1 MDISGL
7 IYHPNY
13 ITPSEQD
20 ALLTTIDGQIW
31 MTDLKRR
38 VQHYG
43 YRYDYRARAIT
54 TDMYLGG
61 LPDWLMA
68 LGKKLHGDGLIAS
81 IPTQVIINEYV
92 AGQGIAPHVDCEPCF
107 GDIIISLSLGSS
119 CVMNFSHLTLDVE
132 IPILLEPCSL
142 VIIQGEARHLWKHGI
157 PARKSDIFAG
167 KTIPRQRRVSVTLRT
182 VINI

>member
-7 IYHPNY
+7 IYHKNY
-13 ITPSEQD
+13 ITSSEHD
-20 ALLTTIDGQIW
+20 TLLATIDGQIW

-43 YRYDYRARAIT
+43 YRYDYRARATT
-54 TDMYLGG
+54 TDRYLGA
-61 LPDWLMA
+61 LPDWLMV
-68 LGKKLHGDGLIAS
+68 LGKKLHGDRLIPA
-81 IPTQVIINEYV
+81 IPTQVIINEYL

-107 GDIIISLSLGSS
+107 GDTIISLSLGSS
-119 CVMNFSHLTLDVE
+119 CVMNFAHLKSDIE

-142 VIIQGEARHLWKHGI
+142 VIMQAESRYLWKHGI
-157 PARKSDIFAG
+157 PARKNDIFAG
-167 KTIPRQRRVSVTLRT
+167 KTIHRQRRVSVTFRT

>member
-7 IYHPNY
+7 SYHPNY
-13 ITPSEQD
+13 ITSSEHD
-20 ALLTTIDGQIW
+20 ALLATIDNQIW

-54 TDMYLGG
+54 ADMYVGV

-68 LGKKLHGDGLIAS
+68 LGEKLHRDGLIAS
-81 IPTQVIINEYV
+81 IPTQVIINEYQ

-107 GDIIISLSLGSS
+107 GDTIISLSLGSA
-119 CVMNFSHLTLDVE
+119 CVMNFSHLKSDVD

-142 VIIQGEARHLWKHGI
+142 VIMQGESRYLWKHSI
-157 PARKSDIFAG
+157 PARKNDVFLG
-167 KTIPRQRRVSVTLRT
+167 KIIQRQRRVSVTLRT